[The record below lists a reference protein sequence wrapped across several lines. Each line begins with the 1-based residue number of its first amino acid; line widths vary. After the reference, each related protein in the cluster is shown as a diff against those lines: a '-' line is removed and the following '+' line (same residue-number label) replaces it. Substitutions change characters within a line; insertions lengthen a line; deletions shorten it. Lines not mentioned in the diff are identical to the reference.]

1 MNKSK
6 GLFTTITLIV
16 VLTLSILSF
25 SDFFQM
31 TATIEK
37 SNKDIK
43 NLENKILDI
52 SEENKSLKKT
62 TEDNKALKK
71 EVEKLKAI
79 SSIVKEWEVQF
90 EDNVDF
96 SNSPQF
102 EDNIDFSA
110 GPQFEDF
117 AVGSTERPVIK

>member
-6 GLFTTITLIV
+6 GLFTTIFIIFV
-16 VLTLSILSF
+16 FVLSILSF
-25 SDFFQM
+25 SGFFQM
-31 TATIEK
+31 SSAIEQT
-37 SNKDIK
+37 NKDIK

-52 SEENKSLKKT
+52 SEENKSLKKR

-71 EVEKLKAI
+71 EVEKLKSI
-79 SSIVKEWEVQF
+79 TSIVKEGEVQF

-96 SNSPQF
+96 SNYPKF
-102 EDNIDFSA
+102 EDNIDFSD

-117 AVGSTERPVIK
+117 AIGSKDKPVIY